1 MHSHE
6 RRNNGADRRP
16 RNYPR
21 GIFISNHLSLDTIPN
36 LIQILALPDFK
47 QRSVLLK
54 RADAGPLGLQLR
66 VANGRATVS
75 SIDPQSPAA
84 VSDLVFPG
92 DVVTTV
98 NRSATFDATKLPDVV
113 DKADQIILSL
123 ARPEVSVYHPM

>member
-1 MHSHE
+1 M
-6 RRNNGADRRP
+6 
-16 RNYPR
+16 
-21 GIFISNHLSLDTIPN
+21 
-36 LIQILALPDFK
+36 PDFK

-66 VANGRATVS
+66 VANGRAVVS

-98 NRSATFDATKLPDVV
+98 NRSTAFDASKLPEIV

-123 ARPEVSVYHPM
+123 ARPEVSDYAL